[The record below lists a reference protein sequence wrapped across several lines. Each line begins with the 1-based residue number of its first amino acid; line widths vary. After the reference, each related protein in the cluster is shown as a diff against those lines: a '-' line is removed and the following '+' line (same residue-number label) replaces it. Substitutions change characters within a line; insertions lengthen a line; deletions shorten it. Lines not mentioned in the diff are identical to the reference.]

1 LLRAISELERVSD
14 SAASVLLLGD
24 SGTGKELFARALHLA
39 SPRRDRAFIKI
50 NCAAIPDTLFES
62 ELFGYER
69 GAFTGANSMRA
80 GWFEQAS
87 KGTLF
92 LDEIG
97 ELPVTMQTKLLRTLQ
112 EGTITRL
119 GGKAEIRVDVRL
131 VAATNRDL
139 QRDVARG
146 TFRQDLYYRLNV
158 IPIHLPSLAERRQD
172 IRVLALHFISHTNQL
187 NQRNVNLTAAALDRL
202 EEYPW
207 PGNIRE
213 LTNFIER
220 IVLLAEK
227 PLLDAADIDRL
238 LPSGAADEPAVSPA
252 SVQSVAAERG
262 QGGTLDASSRDPVS
276 HSPSL
281 PVRPYRRVGSHPA
294 QALVDALEQ
303 CGGNKSRAAQQLG
316 MTARQFSYRWQ
327 KLGLPND

>member
-1 LLRAISELERVSD
+1 
-14 SAASVLLLGD
+14 
-24 SGTGKELFARALHLA
+24 
-39 SPRRDRAFIKI
+39 
-50 NCAAIPDTLFES
+50 
-62 ELFGYER
+62 
-69 GAFTGANSMRA
+69 
-80 GWFEQAS
+80 
-87 KGTLF
+87 
-92 LDEIG
+92 
-97 ELPVTMQTKLLRTLQ
+97 MQTKLLRTLQ
-112 EGTITRL
+112 EGVITRL
-119 GGKAEIRVDVRL
+119 GGKAEIPVDVRL

-227 PLLDAADIDRL
+227 PLLDAADIGRL
-238 LPSGAADEPAVSPA
+238 LPLGAADEPAVAPAPARRAA
-252 SVQSVAAERG
+252 SVRG
-262 QGGTLDASSRDPVS
+262 QGGALDASSHDPVS
-276 HSPSL
+276 HSSPL
-281 PVRPYRRVGSHPA
+281 PLRPYRRVGSHPA

-316 MTARQFSYRWQ
+316 MTPRQFSYRWQ

>member
-1 LLRAISELERVSD
+1 
-14 SAASVLLLGD
+14 
-24 SGTGKELFARALHLA
+24 
-39 SPRRDRAFIKI
+39 
-50 NCAAIPDTLFES
+50 
-62 ELFGYER
+62 
-69 GAFTGANSMRA
+69 
-80 GWFEQAS
+80 
-87 KGTLF
+87 
-92 LDEIG
+92 
-97 ELPVTMQTKLLRTLQ
+97 MQTKLLRTLQ

-139 QRDVARG
+139 RRGVAHG

-202 EEYPW
+202 EAYPW

-227 PLLDAADIDRL
+227 PLLDAVDIDRL
-238 LPSGAADEPAVSPA
+238 LPSDAADEPAVAPA
-252 SVQSVAAERG
+252 LAQPAAADRRL
-262 QGGTLDASSRDPVS
+262 GGAQDHLSHAPVT
-276 HSPSL
+276 HTAPL
-281 PVRPYRRVGSHPA
+281 PMRPYRRVGSHPA
-294 QALVDALEQ
+294 QALVDALDQ

>member
-1 LLRAISELERVSD
+1 MA
-14 SAASVLLLGD
+14 
-24 SGTGKELFARALHLA
+24 
-39 SPRRDRAFIKI
+39 
-50 NCAAIPDTLFES
+50 
-62 ELFGYER
+62 
-69 GAFTGANSMRA
+69 
-80 GWFEQAS
+80 Q
-87 KGTLF
+87 
-92 LDEIG
+92 
-97 ELPVTMQTKLLRTLQ
+97 
-112 EGTITRL
+112 
-119 GGKAEIRVDVRL
+119 
-131 VAATNRDL
+131 
-139 QRDVARG
+139 G

-227 PLLDAADIDRL
+227 PLLDAADIGRL
-238 LPSGAADEPAVSPA
+238 LPSGAADEPAVAASSAQQAA
-252 SVQSVAAERG
+252 SVRG
-262 QGGTLDASSRDPVS
+262 QGGALDVSSHDPVS
-276 HSPSL
+276 HSAPL
-281 PVRPYRRVGSHPA
+281 PLRPYRRVGSHPA

-316 MTARQFSYRWQ
+316 MTPRQFSYRWQ

>member
-1 LLRAISELERVSD
+1 
-14 SAASVLLLGD
+14 
-24 SGTGKELFARALHLA
+24 
-39 SPRRDRAFIKI
+39 
-50 NCAAIPDTLFES
+50 
-62 ELFGYER
+62 
-69 GAFTGANSMRA
+69 MRA

-97 ELPVTMQTKLLRTLQ
+97 ELPLTMQTKLLRTLQ

-139 QRDVARG
+139 QRGVAHG

-213 LTNFIER
+213 LNNFIER

-227 PLLDAADIDRL
+227 PLLDAADIARL
-238 LPSGAADEPAVSPA
+238 LPSGAADESAVAPA
-252 SVQSVAAERG
+252 SAQRAASGRG
-262 QGGTLDASSRDPVS
+262 QAGALGASSHDFPVS
-276 HSPSL
+276 HSAPM
-281 PVRPYRRVGSHPA
+281 PVRPYRHVGSHPA
-294 QALVDALEQ
+294 RALVDALEQ

-316 MTARQFSYRWQ
+316 MTSRQFSYRWK